1 MTPAVEA
8 YLAALVRVLEA
19 RLGDGLVG
27 AYLHGSAVL
36 GGWRDDRSDVDVLAV
51 CAAAVDDPGL
61 EDLVQGLSVR
71 ELPCP
76 VARGLEFGLVTAESA
91 ASPCAEPR
99 FELDLT
105 TSEAGERPTLGHD
118 RPGHADYLMH
128 FAVCREHGRAL
139 TGPPPVE
146 VFAEAPVHLL
156 DAAFTDELA
165 WAAEHAPP
173 PYQVLNACRAW
184 RYAAE
189 RVLCSKVAGGE
200 WALGRGVGG
209 DAIRAA
215 LDDQRGRPSAAIDPA
230 SVAALRAHV
239 TAELGGAARYPLR

>member
-1 MTPAVEA
+1 VTPALEA
-8 YLAALVRVLEA
+8 YLAAFIRVVEA

-36 GGWRDDRSDVDVLAV
+36 GGWREDRSDVDLLAV
-51 CAAAVDDPGL
+51 CAAPVDPGRL
-61 EDLVQGLSVR
+61 EDLVQALSMRSV
-71 ELPCP
+71 PCP
-76 VARGLEFGLVTAESA
+76 VERGLEFGLVTAESA

-105 TSEAGERPTLGHD
+105 TSEAGENPTLGHD

-139 TGPPPVE
+139 TGPPAGE
-146 VFAEAPVHLL
+146 VFADVPATLL

-173 PYQVLNACRAW
+173 AYQVLNACRAW
-184 RYAAE
+184 RHAAE
-189 RVLCSKVAGGE
+189 RVLCSKIAGGE
-200 WALGRGVGG
+200 WALGRGVGD

-215 LDDQRGRPSAAIDPA
+215 LDDQRGRPSAGIDPA

-239 TAELGGAARYPLR
+239 TAELGGAARYPLP